1 MPTQPLQFASEQF
14 KVPPVGD
21 RVAQP
26 RTMKR
31 LNDARILMYSH
42 DTFGLGHLRRCR
54 VIAHALVD
62 RFKGL
67 TVLIISGSQIAGAF
81 DFKARVDFVKVPSVI
96 KLYSGEYTSINKH
109 IDIGDTLAIREALTL
124 ETAEFFDPDVF
135 IVDKEPMGLRGE
147 VEKTLVALRMK
158 GCTTVLGL
166 RDVMDSAELLEE
178 EWRKKEVMEKI
189 ANLYDEIWIYGP
201 NDFWDP
207 LQGFET
213 PKRIHQKLRYTGFLQ
228 RETPSTEHHRIQQPL
243 PDNYI
248 LVTAGGGGDG
258 ADLMSMVLAA
268 REHDRNL
275 VYPLVLVP
283 GPFMKSEQCEE
294 IHQRANN
301 LKDVVVIDFD
311 NELET
316 IMDGAK
322 AVVGMCGY
330 NTFCEILSFN
340 KPALFV
346 PRTRPRMEQLIRATR
361 ARELG
366 LAQVLDTENAIDPA
380 KMADA
385 LHALP
390 NQAPPTASDY
400 DLHLDGLQKICA
412 RIEEMQGSGG
422 AESADE
428 QFSATSQS
436 SSSSPSPTPPSAEEH
451 SVT

>member
-1 MPTQPLQFASEQF
+1 
-14 KVPPVGD
+14 
-21 RVAQP
+21 
-26 RTMKR
+26 
-31 LNDARILMYSH
+31 MYSH

-54 VIAHALVD
+54 TIAHALVD

-81 DFKARVDFVKVPSVI
+81 DFKARVDFVKIPSVI
-96 KLYSGEYTSINKH
+96 KLYSGQYTSINEH
-109 IDIGDTLAIREALTL
+109 IDIQDTLAMREALIL
-124 ETAEFFDPDVF
+124 ETAELFDPDIF

-178 EWRKKEVMEKI
+178 EWQRKEIMEKV
-189 ANLYDEIWIYGP
+189 AGLYDEVWVYGP
-201 NDFWDP
+201 EDFWNP
-207 LQGFET
+207 LNGLDT
-213 PKRIHQKLRYTGFLQ
+213 PQRITDKLRYTGFLR
-228 RETPSTEHHRIQQPL
+228 RETPTNDNHRLQHPL
-243 PDNYI
+243 PTSYI

-268 REHDRNL
+268 REYDRNL
-275 VYPLVLVP
+275 VHPLVLVP
-283 GPFMKSEQCEE
+283 GPFMQSDEREE
-294 IHQRANN
+294 IHRRAAN
-301 LKDVVVIDFD
+301 LKAVTVIDFD

-316 IMDGAK
+316 IMDNAT

-346 PRTRPRMEQLIRATR
+346 PRTHPRQEQLIRATR
-361 ARELG
+361 ASELG
-366 LAQVLDTENAIDPA
+366 LARVLDADQAVDAE

-390 NQAPPTASDY
+390 NMPAPDQADY
-400 DLHLDGLQKICA
+400 PLKMDGLTRICH
-412 RIEEMQGSGG
+412 RIQEMQASQFPVDFSEH
-422 AESADE
+422 AEISTISAPN
-428 QFSATSQS
+428 T
-436 SSSSPSPTPPSAEEH
+436 SPTP
-451 SVT
+451 